1 MPRNDSKCSL
11 ITPLIMHAAPF
22 LIGVTTDS
30 LMRKTGREELEPPGR
45 MKMWLKAASGV
56 QVWEWR
62 MWMFEGSLKDWKHT
76 RRFV

>member
-1 MPRNDSKCSL
+1 MP
-11 ITPLIMHAAPF
+11 AALF

-30 LMRKTGREELEPPGR
+30 LMRKTGREELEPSGR

-56 QVWEWR
+56 QVWGWR

-76 RRFV
+76 RKICVKIQNFFGYDS